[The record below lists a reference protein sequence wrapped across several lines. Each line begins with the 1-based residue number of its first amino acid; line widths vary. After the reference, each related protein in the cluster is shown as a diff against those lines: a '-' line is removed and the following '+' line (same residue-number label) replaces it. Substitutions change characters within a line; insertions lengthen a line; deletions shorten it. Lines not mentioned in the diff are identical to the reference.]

1 MEALVALLSQYGA
14 ISVFVIV
21 LLVQL
26 GLPLP
31 VLPLLLLVGSLST
44 VDPSLGIA
52 SVVLAILASLLGD
65 FVWYATGR
73 RFGHRTLHLLCRIS
87 LSADSC
93 VRQTE
98 VSFNRWGVTTLVIAK
113 FIPGL
118 ATLAP
123 PLAGALGL
131 RRASF
136 LFYSAI
142 GAALWAGGWLLVGA
156 LFSQQINAVLDVMSQ
171 FGRYALALFIL
182 VLAGYIGYR
191 WLLRYR
197 LRVFANQAR
206 ITPQDLAALIGQ
218 GIAPLI
224 LDARSTLAKSLDDTH
239 IAHARPIDPTQIK
252 RTTLDVPFET
262 VIVVYCSCPNDVS
275 AIQVAHALQKQGYT
289 QAMSLHGGI
298 DAWREAGFGVEG

>member
-1 MEALVALLSQYGA
+1 MDALIALLTQYGA
-14 ISVFVIV
+14 ISVFVVV

-26 GLPLP
+26 GLPVP
-31 VLPLLLLVGSLST
+31 VLPLLLLIGSLAST
-44 VDPSLGIA
+44 SPSLGVT
-52 SVVLAILASLLGD
+52 SLVLAIIASLLGD
-65 FVWYATGR
+65 FVWYAIGR

-98 VSFNRWGVTTLVIAK
+98 VSFNRWGVSTLVIAK

-156 LFSQQINAVLDVMSQ
+156 LFSPQINAILAVMNQ
-171 FGRYALALFIL
+171 FGRYALALFVIL
-182 VLAGYIGYR
+182 LAGYIGYR

-197 LRVFANQAR
+197 LRVFASQAR
-206 ITPQDLAALIGQ
+206 ISPQALADLLVQ
-218 GIAPLI
+218 GESPVI

-239 IAHARPIDPTQIK
+239 IAHARPIDPKHIK
-252 RTTLDVPFET
+252 QTILDIPFET
-262 VIVVYCSCPNDVS
+262 LIVVYCSCPNDVS
-275 AIQVAHALQKQGYT
+275 AIQVARALQKQGYT

-298 DAWREAGFGVEG
+298 DAWREAGFAVEG